1 MDNFLFKN
9 NSISDPLG
17 RYYTPNDIGNLL
29 IDSMKL
35 SKPAS
40 VLDLGVGEGSL
51 INAALLKWRSA
62 DYYTVDIDEK
72 SVNLFSNKGNIKH
85 FYGDALELNL
95 HEKMGVELGSIH
107 AAICNPP
114 YIRSSWKKHYSYILE
129 EVGLSDLFSKIGET
143 PMEILFIAQNLRLLK
158 EGGKLGL
165 ILSDAL
171 ITGERYVSFR
181 KKLIST
187 HNVKQIVELPR
198 KIFTKTDA
206 RTHILI
212 LDKNRNN
219 NACFSVQH
227 LNDINR
233 KIVLSSK
240 NIPHRLD
247 YSYLSEQYS
256 VEKESTF
263 LSSFIL
269 SIRRGQHSSSDCKTR
284 KFKITHT
291 TDFKYEDLYVPE
303 CFDVSSELLDSKCVV
318 AEEGDILIGRVGR
331 NLASKVFL
339 VKAKKIVISDCF
351 FVLKVDCSYRE
362 KIFSFLR
369 SDNGKRQLE
378 ALTRGSG
385 AKYLTVGAIKNI
397 IIDS

>member
-1 MDNFLFKN
+1 MSAFLFKN

-29 IDSMKL
+29 IDSMEV
-35 SKPAS
+35 SKPVS

-62 DYYTVDIDEK
+62 NYYTVDIDEK
-72 SVNLFSNKGNIKH
+72 SVNFFSNKANVKH
-85 FYGDALELNL
+85 YYGDALELNL
-95 HEKMGVELGSIH
+95 HEKMGVELGTIH

-158 EGGKLGL
+158 DGGKLGL
-165 ILSDAL
+165 ILSDTL
-171 ITGERYVSFR
+171 ITGERYISFR
-181 KKLIST
+181 KKLINT

-198 KIFTKTDA
+198 KVFTKTDA
-206 RTHILI
+206 RTHILV
-212 LDKNRNN
+212 LEKNRNDR
-219 NACFSVQH
+219 ACFSIRH
-227 LNDINR
+227 LNDISS
-233 KIVLSSK
+233 KIVLSNK
-240 NIPHRLD
+240 NFPHRLD
-247 YSYLSEQYS
+247 YSYLSQQYLA
-256 VEKESTF
+256 EKDLTL

-269 SIRRGQHSSSDCKTR
+269 SIQRGQHSSSDCKTQ

-291 TDFKYEDLYVPE
+291 TDFNYEDLYVPE
-303 CFDVSSELLDSKCVV
+303 MFDVSSELLDSKCVV

-339 VKAKKIVISDCF
+339 VKAKQIVISDCF
-351 FVLKVDCSYRE
+351 FVLKVNYFHRE

-385 AKYLTVGAIKNI
+385 AKYLTVAAIKSI
-397 IIDS
+397 IID